1 MKRWYQS
8 KTMIVNISLAVFAVL
23 ETQLHLLQPIAGPG
37 LYAALAVGIP
47 LVNVV
52 LRTVTTTALTK

>member
-1 MKRWYQS
+1 MKHWYQS
-8 KTMIVNISLAVFAVL
+8 KTIIVNTLLAVFAVL

-37 LYAALAVGIP
+37 LYTALAIGIP

-52 LRTVTTTALTK
+52 LRTVTTSPLTK